1 MSNSIYTGGWKSV
14 FYSFHVANEV
24 GLGDFWESINSKN
37 TCKTCAYGMGGQKG
51 GMVNEAGDKIE
62 ICKKS
67 MQAQLTDIQPSIQP
81 EYFVKHSIKD
91 ILKLRPREIERLGRL
106 NDPVY
111 KSKGDTHY
119 KVISWTEALGKII
132 AKFNQTEANRSFFY
146 SSGRSSNEA
155 AYLLHL
161 FARLYGT
168 NNVNNCSYYCHQA
181 TGVGLKSTIGTGTA
195 TIQLLDVKK
204 ADVIFVI
211 GCNPSSNHPRFLTE
225 LMHLRRRGG
234 EVIVINPAKEPGLV
248 KFSIPSDVRSFLTKG
263 SEMASEYLQPSI
275 GGDIALLKGVAKYII
290 EQDLVDHD
298 FVSNHTANYEAYKLD
313 ILQTNW
319 EDIVAGCNISKERI
333 IEIGKIYAK
342 GKNVIFSWAMG
353 ITHHRHGVANVEA
366 IANLAMLRG
375 MMGRPYAGMMPL
387 RGHSNVQGVGSVGV
401 TPKLKEAIFN
411 NIESKLGLK
420 LPTTDGWDT
429 MKCMDEAFAGR
440 VDLAFVLG
448 GNLFASNPNLT
459 YAEKALNNIPFKAY
473 INTTLNEGHFRGVD
487 EEVLILPALARDE
500 EQQPT
505 SQESMFNFVR
515 LSDGGPLRAKNA
527 RSEVDMIVDIA
538 NGVIDKQVF
547 DFQPYKDFDNIRK
560 AIAVTVPGFEDIENL
575 NATKEEFHIKGRVIH
590 KPEFK
595 MPDGRALFI
604 VNPIPNHTRSKG
616 KYTLMSVRS
625 EGQFNS
631 IIYEEEDAWRG
642 QKERWILMMNRE
654 DMKEANI
661 YEDQLVT
668 VKSKVGEMNNVKI
681 RPFDIS
687 RGSIMGYYPETNIL
701 VSSEV
706 DSRSRTP
713 AFKNTEIWFE
723 Y

>member
-1 MSNSIYTGGWKSV
+1 MSSSIYTGGWKSV

-24 GLGDFWESINSKN
+24 GYGDFWESIRSKN

-81 EYFVKHSIKD
+81 EYFLEHSIAD
-91 ILKLRPREIERLGRL
+91 VLKLKPREIERIGRL
-106 NDPVY
+106 NDPIF
-111 KSKGDTHY
+111 KAKGDTHY
-119 KVISWTEALGKII
+119 RVISWQQAIQKIVL
-132 AKFNQTEANRSFFY
+132 KFKHTEANRSFFY

-195 TIQLLDVKK
+195 TVELLDIKK

-211 GCNPSSNHPRFLTE
+211 GANPSSNHPRFLTE

-234 EVIVINPAKEPGLV
+234 EVIVINPAKEPGMV

-263 SEMASEYLQPSI
+263 SEIASEYLQPKI
-275 GGDIALLKGVAKYII
+275 GSDIAVLKGIAKYII
-290 EQDLVDHD
+290 ENDIVDHN
-298 FVSNHTANYEAYKLD
+298 FVDSHSSGFEAYKSDVLETSWNE
-313 ILQTNW
+313 IEQASGISKSKL
-319 EDIVAGCNISKERI
+319 CNIGAK
-333 IEIGKIYAK
+333 YAK

-353 ITHHRHGVANVEA
+353 ITHHQHGVANVEA

-375 MMGRPYAGMMPL
+375 MLGRKYAGMMPL

-401 TPKLKEAIFN
+401 TPKLKEAIFC
-411 NIESKLGLK
+411 NIEAKLGIK

-429 MKCMDEAFAGR
+429 MKCMEKAHQQE
-440 VDLAFVLG
+440 VDLAFILG
-448 GNLFASNPNLT
+448 GNLFASNPNLN
-459 YAEKALNNIPFKAY
+459 YAEKALNNIPFKVF
-473 INTTLNEGHFRGVD
+473 INTTLNEGHFKGVD
-487 EEVLILPALARDE
+487 DEVIILPALARDE

-505 SQESMFNFVR
+505 SQESMFNYVR

-538 NGVIDKQVF
+538 KDVIPNSVF
-547 DFQPYKDFDNIRK
+547 DFQPYKDFDNIRH

-575 NATKEEFHIKGRVIH
+575 NQTKEEFHIKGRIYH
-590 KPEFK
+590 TPEFK
-595 MPDGRALFI
+595 TSDGKAIFR
-604 VNPIPNHTRSKG
+604 VNPIPNHTRASG
-616 KYTLMSVRS
+616 KYTLMSIRS

-631 IIYEEEDAWRG
+631 IIYEEEDSWRG
-642 QKERWILMMNRE
+642 QTERWILMMNPE

-661 YEDQLVT
+661 AEDQLMN
-668 VKSKVGEMNNVKI
+668 VKSAVGEMKRVKI
-681 RPFDIS
+681 KPFDLS

-701 VSSEV
+701 VTSEV
-706 DSRSRTP
+706 DDRSRTP

-723 Y
+723 